1 MTIELNAS
9 IVTPDLIGI
18 LAGFGKC
25 CGPKGVG
32 YAPNPNEIDTGTFCN
47 RHIPGPCTDCGGRL
61 C

>member
-25 CGPKGVG
+25 CGPKGLVMQ
-32 YAPNPNEIDTGTFCN
+32 PSNEIDTGTFYD
-47 RHIPGPCTDCGGRL
+47 RHSPGPRTACGGRL